1 MAKNRDDFKRKTIE
15 TLAKRVGYICSNP
28 TCQKLTVGSNTE
40 DSKSTLLGIAAHITA
55 ASIGGPRYDEHLTY
69 EQRISIH
76 NGIWL
81 CANCAT
87 LIDKDIVRYTKEVLL
102 EWKKV
107 AEEKTSKM
115 LSGANEQE
123 IKISG
128 KPIIEIDITGSSR
141 ARYPN
146 GVSDKNPFEMI
157 DGRRFYANPQIYHWV
172 LSWNFKL
179 IILNNSSY
187 PAYNLQIENIGQ
199 VQLDE
204 FKNLPRKNNLSP
216 HNSIEIDLVYTENI
230 ECDAKSADSILKP
243 RFPEKFADLVLR
255 INYVDEQRSTN
266 FSTLV
271 QFEEGE
277 IINQRIL

>member
-1 MAKNRDDFKRKTIE
+1 MVVNIVDASCGKGKTTSVINKINEDAENHKYLYITPLLSEVERIIRECPNKQFKQPEEDKT
-15 TLAKRVGYICSNP
+15 T
-28 TCQKLTVGSNTE
+28 KL
-40 DSKSTLLGIAAHITA
+40 
-55 ASIGGPRYDEHLTY
+55 
-69 EQRISIH
+69 
-76 NGIWL
+76 
-81 CANCAT
+81 
-87 LIDKDIVRYTKEVLL
+87 
-102 EWKKV
+102 
-107 AEEKTSKM
+107 
-115 LSGANEQE
+115 LSGEHGM
-123 IKISG
+123 KFSG
-128 KPIIEIDITGSSR
+128 KPIIEVDITGASR
-141 ARYPN
+141 SRYQN
-146 GVSDKNPFEMI
+146 GASAKNPFEMYE
-157 DGRRFYANPQIYHWV
+157 GQRRYMNPVIFHWV

-255 INYVDEQRSTN
+255 INCVDEQRSTN

-277 IINQRIL
+277 IINQWIL

>member
-1 MAKNRDDFKRKTIE
+1 MALNRDDFKRKTIE

-28 TCQKLTVGSNTE
+28 TCQKLTVGSNKE
-40 DSKSTLLGIAAHITA
+40 DSKSTLLGVAAHITA
-55 ASIGGPRYDEHLTY
+55 ASIGGPRYDEKLTY

-102 EWKKV
+102 EWKIV

-115 LSGANEQE
+115 LSGAIEQE

-146 GVSDKNPFEMI
+146 GVSDKNPFEMY
-157 DGRRFYANPQIYHWV
+157 DGQRKYINPKIYHWA
-172 LSWNFKL
+172 LNWNYKL
-179 IILNNSSY
+179 VIINNSSY
-187 PAYNLQIENIGQ
+187 PAYNLQIESIGK
-199 VQLDE
+199 VHLTE
-204 FKNLPRKNNLSP
+204 LGTLPRKNNLSP
-216 HNSIEIDLVYTENI
+216 LNTFELDIVYADNI
-230 ECDAKSADSILKP
+230 ESESKIADEILNP
-243 RFPEKFADLVLR
+243 NFPEKFNDLVLR
-255 INYVDEQRSTN
+255 VNFVDEQRNNHSTI
-266 FSTLV
+266 V
-271 QFEEGE
+271 QFKDGQV
-277 IINQRIL
+277 INLIS